1 MITTATKIYLAR
13 ALRDFGDGFVALL
26 LPVYLAARGFDAF
39 EIGAVATLALLGS
52 ALTTLGIGMIGARY
66 AERTLLIAASA
77 LMAATGIAFA
87 ASSPTAFVFL
97 IAFIGTINPSAGSVS
112 IFVPLEHALI
122 AHATPGKERTRTFAR
137 YSLIGALAAAA
148 GAFAAATPEAIAHLG
163 LAPME
168 ALQAMFALYAV
179 LGLAGGAIYAAI
191 PRGAHAMERAAA
203 KPLGPSRAIVLK
215 LAALFAVDAFAGSFV
230 VQSLVALWLF
240 DKFGLSLTTAATFFL
255 VTGLLA
261 AASLPVAGWLGAR
274 IGLINTM
281 VWTHIP
287 ANLALIAAALAPTL
301 ETALA
306 LLAIRALLS
315 QRSHAETR
323 HARRLGRRLGQEALD
338 AHPRSPE
345 RRRLDVRRL
354 PRRPRRSDRNLRR
367 DDGRSRQQRLPH
379 HKPLASVPQTHP
391 RRTARHRSPRP
402 RPIEANDRRRSR
414 VPHRNRNAGR
424 KSNRTTNRHAV
435 PGSRSKCPLTARAIR
450 QAVL

>member
-26 LPVYLAARGFDAF
+26 LPVYLAARGFGAF

-52 ALTTLGIGMIGARY
+52 ALTTLAIGMIGARY

-87 ASSPTAFVFL
+87 ASSPAAFVFL

-122 AHATPGKERTRTFAR
+122 AHATPDKDRTKTFAR

-163 LAPME
+163 LAPVE
-168 ALQAMFALYAV
+168 ALQAMFVLYAA
-179 LGLAGGAIYAAI
+179 LGLAGGAIYATI
-191 PRGAHAMERAAA
+191 PRGAHATGRAAA
-203 KPLGPSRAIVLK
+203 KPLGPSRAIVFK
-215 LAALFAVDAFAGSFV
+215 LAALFAVDAFAGGFV
-230 VQSLVALWLF
+230 VQSLMALWLF

-261 AASLPVAGWLGAR
+261 AGSLPVAGWLGAR

-306 LLAIRALLS
+306 LLALRALLS
-315 QRSHAETR
+315 QMDVPARSSYVMAVVTPEERT
-323 HARRLGRRLGQEALD
+323 AA
-338 AHPRSPE
+338 ASFTAVPRSLAAALSPALAGALFAAGYTALPFIICGVLKTAYDLALLYTFRNVKPPE
-345 RRRLDVRRL
+345 EVR
-354 PRRPRRSDRNLRR
+354 
-367 DDGRSRQQRLPH
+367 
-379 HKPLASVPQTHP
+379 A
-391 RRTARHRSPRP
+391 
-402 RPIEANDRRRSR
+402 
-414 VPHRNRNAGR
+414 
-424 KSNRTTNRHAV
+424 
-435 PGSRSKCPLTARAIR
+435 
-450 QAVL
+450 

>member
-52 ALTTLGIGMIGARY
+52 ALTTLAIGVIGARY

-77 LMAATGIAFA
+77 LMAATGVAFA
-87 ASSPTAFVFL
+87 ASSAITFVFL
-97 IAFIGTINPSAGSVS
+97 IAFVGTINPSAGSVS

-122 AHATPGKERTRTFAR
+122 AHATPDSQRTKTFAR

-148 GAFAAATPEAIAHLG
+148 GAFAAATPEALAPLG
-163 LAPME
+163 LTPIE

-179 LGLAGGAIYAAI
+179 LGLAGGAIYATI
-191 PRGAHAMERAAA
+191 PRTDHATERAGA
-203 KPLGPSRAIVLK
+203 KPLGPSRTIVLK
-215 LAALFAVDAFAGSFV
+215 LAALFAVDAFAGGFV
-230 VQSLVALWLF
+230 VQSLMALWLF
-240 DKFGLSLTTAATFFL
+240 DKFGLSLTAAATFFL

-287 ANLALIAAALAPTL
+287 ANLALITAALAPTL

-306 LLAIRALLS
+306 LLAFRALLS
-315 QRSHAETR
+315 QMDVPARSSYVMAVVTPPERT
-323 HARRLGRRLGQEALD
+323 AAASLTAL
-338 AHPRSPE
+338 PRSLATAAAPALSGMLLAAGLNAWPLILGGALKIVYDLLLLWMFRHVKPPE
-345 RRRLDVRRL
+345 ETG
-354 PRRPRRSDRNLRR
+354 N
-367 DDGRSRQQRLPH
+367 
-379 HKPLASVPQTHP
+379 
-391 RRTARHRSPRP
+391 
-402 RPIEANDRRRSR
+402 
-414 VPHRNRNAGR
+414 
-424 KSNRTTNRHAV
+424 
-435 PGSRSKCPLTARAIR
+435 
-450 QAVL
+450 